1 MLKTNK
7 NITITG
13 QSMIGD
19 TQPVQVVFMS
29 ANISTDGNSNASI
42 TTNIMNESVYE
53 ANKIECRK
61 DIADFQTAVY
71 ATQDEITADAA
82 ATPS

>member
-13 QSMIGD
+13 QSMIGE
-19 TQPVQVVFMS
+19 TQAVFMS
-29 ANISTDGNSNASI
+29 ASVSTDGNSNANINTS
-42 TTNIMNESVYE
+42 IMNEAVYT

-61 DIADFQTAVY
+61 DIADFQAAVY
-71 ATQDEITADAA
+71 VIQDEITAD
-82 ATPS
+82 TTVS

>member
-13 QSMIGD
+13 QSIIGE
-19 TQPVQVVFMS
+19 TQVVFMS
-29 ANISTDGNSNASI
+29 ANISTDGNSSASI
-42 TTNIMNESVYE
+42 TTNIMNETVYK

-61 DIADFQTAVY
+61 DIADFQDAVY
-71 ATQDEITADAA
+71 ATQDEITADTVTAN
-82 ATPS
+82 

>member
-13 QSMIGD
+13 QSMIGE
-19 TQPVQVVFMS
+19 TQAVFMS
-29 ANISTDGNSNASI
+29 ASVSTDGNSNASI
-42 TTNIMNESVYE
+42 NTSIMNETVYK

-61 DIADFQTAVY
+61 DIADFQAAVY
-71 ATQDEITADAA
+71 AIQDEIIAD
-82 ATPS
+82 TIVS

>member
-13 QSMIGD
+13 QSFIGE
-19 TQPVQVVFMS
+19 TQTIYMS

-42 TTNIMNESVYE
+42 TTNIINETVYK

-61 DIADFQTAVY
+61 DIADFQELVY
-71 ATQDEITADAA
+71 ATQDEITADTVTAN
-82 ATPS
+82 